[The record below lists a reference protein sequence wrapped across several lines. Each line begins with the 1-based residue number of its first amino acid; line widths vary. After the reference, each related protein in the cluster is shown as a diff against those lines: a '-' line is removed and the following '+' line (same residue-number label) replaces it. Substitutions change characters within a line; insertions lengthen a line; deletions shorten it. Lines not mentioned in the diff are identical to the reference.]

1 MIRTLIVDDEQH
13 CINRLHKLISDYNN
27 KLDIIA
33 TSSTVKDALIQ
44 AQALKPDLV
53 FLDIEI
59 NDKTGFD
66 FLEQIGTY
74 NFKVIF
80 TTAFNNYAIK
90 AFKYSA
96 LDYLLKPIDKDDFKN
111 SIERLEKNINASENG
126 LQIKML
132 LDNLQKENKK
142 RSIRIPTSNGFEIL
156 EIIDIIHCEADTSY
170 TYVHT
175 KDDSIL
181 VSKPLKY
188 FEELLNDANF
198 FRIHN
203 SSLIN
208 IDHVKKYT
216 KGKGGYVT
224 MSNNASLNVSTRRK
238 EAFLNIFN

>member
-1 MIRTLIVDDEQH
+1 MIKTLIVDDEQH
-13 CINRLHKLISDYNN
+13 CINHIQKLISDYEH
-27 KLDIIA
+27 KLKVIA
-33 TSSTVKDALIQ
+33 TCNTVDDALIQ
-44 AQALKPDLV
+44 AQALQPDLV

-59 NDKTGFD
+59 NNKTGFD

-111 SIERLEKNINASENG
+111 SIERLENNINASENG

-132 LDNLQKENKK
+132 LDNLQKEDKK

-170 TYVHT
+170 THIHT
-175 KDDSIL
+175 KNNSIL

-188 FEELLNDANF
+188 FEELLSDANF

-224 MSNNASLNVSTRRK
+224 MSNNASLDVSTRRK
-238 EAFLNIFN
+238 EDFLKSFD

>member
-13 CINRLHKLISDYNN
+13 CINRLHKLISDYDN

-111 SIERLEKNINASENG
+111 SIERLEKNINASDNG

-132 LDNLQKENKK
+132 LDNLQKEDKK
-142 RSIRIPTSNGFEIL
+142 RSIRIPTTNGFEIL

-170 TYVHT
+170 THVHT

-181 VSKPLKY
+181 VSKPLKH
-188 FEELLNDANF
+188 FEELLSDANF